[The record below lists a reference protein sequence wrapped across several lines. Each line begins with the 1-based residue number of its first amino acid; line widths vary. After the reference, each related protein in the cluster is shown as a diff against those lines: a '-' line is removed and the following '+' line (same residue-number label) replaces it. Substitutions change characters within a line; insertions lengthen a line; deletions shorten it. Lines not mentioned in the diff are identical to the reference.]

1 MPTVIG
7 LDVSLSMSQ
16 LVPQPDRTED
26 PPTVRQL
33 AIKGI
38 HALLNHIHHNC
49 KLEFAAVAVYSSRYE
64 VLGSFTRDFDQ
75 LKSQLSSLAE
85 YDKSCVETALLGV
98 NAVVAEEWGSGT
110 ACQVIIITDGSM
122 GVGESSLR
130 HLSAGG
136 RLPLPFSFPCRLD
149 VVLLGERAE
158 LERRGAPAAFQ
169 RLVELSGGEGAVHT
183 PEPPLSAKSTLALFR
198 KLAETN
204 YAPFS
209 GVLHCGSLSSPV
221 TLCPPPQTYNRMRD
235 FEAVKRTVSA
245 DLKICGFL
253 SVVDVASPPAYSRHL
268 VLPAPLDADDVSAV
282 PCSEDDEAVRTPC
295 FCVLLHGGLKRE
307 NAAAL
312 VNVGDDWY
320 GIVYSW
326 ADSKKKANLMLSLFE
341 PGTSVLPWLGDFTN
355 LGPAA
360 AGVASPFPIKVSR
373 KRSYQQTCVTW
384 IKQSGLHSDV
394 QKVLRHA
401 RKLPEKTQHFYKELN
416 RVRSAALAFGFH
428 EALESVACILERE
441 CTLLPGNAHPDCA
454 LQLTHAATAL
464 RLPEHRLPAKPV
476 QPLWTRFQTDG

>member
-1 MPTVIG
+1 MPTVLA
-7 LDVSLSMSQ
+7 LDVSLSMSRPVFQ
-16 LVPQPDRTED
+16 QDRSEE

-49 KLEFAAVAVYSSRYE
+49 KLEFAALAVYSSMYE
-64 VLGSFTRDFDQ
+64 ILGSFTRDFDQ
-75 LKSQLSSLAE
+75 LKSRLASLAE

-98 NAVVAEEWGSGT
+98 KAVVAEEWGSGT
-110 ACQVIIITDGSM
+110 ACQVIIISDGSL
-122 GVGESSLR
+122 GVGDSSLR
-130 HLSAGG
+130 QLVAGS
-136 RLPLPFSFPCRLD
+136 RLHLPFLFPCRLD

-198 KLAETN
+198 RLAETN

-209 GVLHCGSLSSPV
+209 GVLHCGGLSSRV
-221 TLCPPPQTYNRMRD
+221 TLCPPPQTYNRTRD
-235 FEAVKRTVSA
+235 FEAVKRTVSPE
-245 DLKICGFL
+245 LRICGFL
-253 SVVDVASPPAYSRHL
+253 SVADVASPPAFSRHL
-268 VLPAPLDADDVSAV
+268 VLPAPSESGDAPGE
-282 PCSEDDEAVRTPC
+282 PCSEEDENARTAC

-312 VNVGDDWY
+312 VNVGEDWY

-326 ADSKKKANLMLSLFE
+326 ADNKKKANLMLSLFE
-341 PGTSVLPWLGDFTN
+341 PGTNVLPWLGDFTN
-355 LGPAA
+355 LGPAVPGA
-360 AGVASPFPIKVSR
+360 PSPFPIKVSR

-384 IKQSGLHSDV
+384 TRQSGLHSDV

-401 RKLPEKTQHFYKELN
+401 RKLPDKTQNFYKELN
-416 RVRSAALAFGFH
+416 RLRSAALSFGFYQV
-428 EALESVACILERE
+428 LESVAVILERE

-464 RLPEHRLPAKPV
+464 RHPEHRQPGKPI
-476 QPLWTRFQTDG
+476 QPLSTRFQQGS